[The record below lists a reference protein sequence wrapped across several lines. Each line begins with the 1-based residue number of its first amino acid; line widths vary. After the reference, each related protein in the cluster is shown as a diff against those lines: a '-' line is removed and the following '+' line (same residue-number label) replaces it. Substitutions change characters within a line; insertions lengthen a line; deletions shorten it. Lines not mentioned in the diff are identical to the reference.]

1 MAFSVDFCSKVPGTE
16 RITRWRP
23 GYFSGEKL
31 SRVLVFH
38 VPQHVAN
45 PRQIALGKLGY
56 QGHEFRRFLRGRW
69 LKMGSCLDEVN
80 ARYLAEHRN
89 QFPRPMTS
97 AQASIF
103 MARLRAGE
111 TVRRMTSGSKKIG
124 KALVPHN
131 KYKNHCSAYPQWG
144 AEADRL
150 AKINAKAADIGKS
163 VNSPKRKQTQEV
175 CLKGLHQM
183 KGDIC
188 RGKVV
193 VETMCSKTSTQP
205 MIKVYFNSRDAPAAL
220 QEIL

>member
-1 MAFSVDFCSKVPGTE
+1 MADACSQCPHT
-16 RITRWRP
+16 
-23 GYFSGEKL
+23 
-31 SRVLVFH
+31 
-38 VPQHVAN
+38 N
-45 PRQIALGKLGY
+45 DC
-56 QGHEFRRFLRGRW
+56 

-89 QFPRPMTS
+89 QFPRLMTS

-150 AKINAKAADIGKS
+150 AKINAKAGDVGKS

-193 VETMCSKTSTQP
+193 VETICSKTSTQP

-220 QEIL
+220 QDIL